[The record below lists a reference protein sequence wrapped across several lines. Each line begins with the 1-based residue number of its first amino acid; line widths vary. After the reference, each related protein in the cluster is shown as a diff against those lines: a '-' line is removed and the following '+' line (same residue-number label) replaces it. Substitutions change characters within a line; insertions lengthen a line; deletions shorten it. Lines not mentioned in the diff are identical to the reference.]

1 MLTLFREGGVMMYP
15 LLILALTVVV
25 LTVRGWMRVGRADA
39 PDAVLETGV
48 DAVVFWG
55 AWSVVLGLLGTIV
68 GIYFAAG
75 AIATAPAISPQVIWG
90 GIRVALITLIFGLLV
105 FAVSA
110 VAWFVLRSR
119 YRRQV
124 AGATARG

>member
-1 MLTLFREGGVMMYP
+1 MLQLFREGGVMMYP
-15 LLILALTVVV
+15 LLILAVTVVV
-25 LTVRGWMRVGRADA
+25 LTIRGGMRVRSASR
-39 PDAVLETGV
+39 PDAVLETGL

-55 AWSVVLGLLGTIV
+55 AWSVVVGLLGTIV

-75 AIATAPAISPQVIWG
+75 AIEAAPAISPQVIWG

-110 VAWFVLRSR
+110 VAWFVLRTL
-119 YRRQV
+119 YRKRV
-124 AGATARG
+124 AGAAA